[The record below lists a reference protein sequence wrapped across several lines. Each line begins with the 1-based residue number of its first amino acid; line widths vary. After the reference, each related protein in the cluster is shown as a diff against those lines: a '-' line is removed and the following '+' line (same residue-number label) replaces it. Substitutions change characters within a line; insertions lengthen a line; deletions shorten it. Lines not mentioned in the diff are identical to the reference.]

1 MAHASTVFAVIPT
14 YRPPS
19 NLADLVAVLAPQ
31 VARVLVSDDA
41 SPCTFDPLFRDLLEH
56 PNIEVIRHT
65 ANAGIARGLNDGL
78 AAATLMG
85 ATWLMTVDQ
94 DSMVDDS
101 FVSLMLQRS
110 EDRIGSGERL
120 GALGVEVVADASG
133 EMRYPLIDASE
144 NATTHEVIQTG
155 TLWNV
160 QALNQIGG
168 FDEKLGMDAVDAAA
182 CLGLRRA
189 GCRIGVATGTRI
201 DHAIGESRMIS
212 VGGKQV
218 MITGHSPQRR
228 ASMLR
233 NRLRLFPA
241 EFTESPRHALRTV
254 RRVVVNQTVGLML
267 EEQRWEKAKGSIRGL
282 RFRRTR

>member
-1 MAHASTVFAVIPT
+1 M
-14 YRPPS
+14 
-19 NLADLVAVLAPQ
+19 NLVDLVGLIAPQ
-31 VARVLVSDDA
+31 VSRVVVSDDA
-41 SPCTFDPLFRDLLEH
+41 SPCTYDGLFRDLLDH
-56 PNIEVIRHT
+56 SNVEVIRHDK
-65 ANAGIARGLNDGL
+65 NAGVARGLNDGL
-78 AAATLMG
+78 AAATSSD
-85 ATWLMTVDQ
+85 ATWLLTGDQ

-101 FVSLMLQRS
+101 LVSSLLQRA
-110 EDRIGSGERL
+110 EDRAASGEQL

-133 EMRYPLIDASE
+133 EMRYPLIDDGESAS
-144 NATTHEVIQTG
+144 THEVIQTG

-160 QALNQIGG
+160 DALTRIGG

-189 GCRIGVATGTRI
+189 GFRIGVAIGLRI

-241 EFTESPRHALRTV
+241 EFAESPLHALRSV

-282 RFRRTR
+282 RPRRSR

>member
-1 MAHASTVFAVIPT
+1 MAYASTVIAVIPT

-19 NLADLVAVLAPQ
+19 NLSELVAVLAPR
-31 VARVLVSDDA
+31 VAHVLVSDDA
-41 SPCTFDPLFRDLLEH
+41 SPCTYDPVFRDLLGH
-56 PNIEVIRHT
+56 PNVEVVRHT
-65 ANAGIARGLNDGL
+65 ANVGIARGLNDGL
-78 AAATLMG
+78 AAARSSG
-85 ATWLMTVDQ
+85 AAWLLTADQ

-101 FVSLMLQRS
+101 FVSSMLKRS
-110 EDRIGSGERL
+110 GDRISSGERL

-133 EMRYPLIDASE
+133 EMRYPLIGAGEMAS
-144 NATTHEVIQTG
+144 THEVIQTG

-160 QALNQIGG
+160 DALTQIGG

-189 GCRIGVATGTRI
+189 GYRIGVATGIRI